1 MNKIIYKEFEIEHIC
16 NLRLKNSYIS
26 IKKDFKIVMKTPK
39 VSDSFITKL
48 LKEKEDWIR
57 KQLLKFELN
66 RPKKINLKDEVLLFG
81 EIISIDREE
90 ASLLRDNLNSLKK
103 TQEINI
109 LNSYNDFYKHM
120 ANEYLPNRVES
131 FAKIMQLKFRELKFK
146 NLKSRWGSCSSQRE
160 ITLNIQLIKVKK
172 QLIDYVI
179 VHELA
184 HLVHM
189 NHSKEFHSL
198 VNRYL
203 PNSKT
208 LREQLKKIQL
218 DF

>member
-1 MNKIIYKEFEIEHIC
+1 
-16 NLRLKNSYIS
+16 
-26 IKKDFKIVMKTPK
+26 
-39 VSDSFITKL
+39 
-48 LKEKEDWIR
+48 
-57 KQLLKFELN
+57 
-66 RPKKINLKDEVLLFG
+66 
-81 EIISIDREE
+81 
-90 ASLLRDNLNSLKK
+90 
-103 TQEINI
+103 
-109 LNSYNDFYKHM
+109 M